1 MSEIIVC
8 RVYSCQRDGYRILV
22 DRLWPRGVKKENVK
36 LDLWARGFAPSD
48 SLRKWFNHDPGKWAE
63 FLSKYEIE
71 LLHNPAFSEF
81 LNKILSKKEDII
93 FLFGSKELTYNN
105 ANALKQI
112 IEKIARSKSA

>member
-8 RVYSCQRDGYRILV
+8 RVYSCQRERYRVLV
-22 DRLWPRGVKKENVK
+22 DRLWPRGIKKENVK
-36 LDLWARGFAPSD
+36 LDFWAREIAPSD
-48 SLRKWFNHDPGKWAE
+48 SLRKFFSHDPGKWAE

-81 LNKILSKKEDII
+81 LNIIKSKKEDII

-112 IEKIARSKSA
+112 IEKIRLSESA